1 MAGSETK
8 GKKKLIIVKIHVTL
22 TVRGK
27 YVKWGVMDLYLLQS
41 RPTNRIQKELF
52 SSFPDLKIKNITSF
66 SSLESL
72 KRIGKDAIF
81 ILSDDSKHR
90 YESYILLL
98 EKKVRAIIII
108 TEIGSRINFDKKE
121 NVHLLAAPVDIAE
134 LDRIIRKLLEEG
146 GRRAD
151 DGIVWGRSKA
161 MKEIRESLHLF
172 SQNNHPVL
180 IAGPIGSGK
189 TFFARYLARLASKGR
204 DIVEVNS
211 ATINETLGEDLLFG
225 HTNGAFTN
233 CKEKRTGLCK
243 LAEDSVLFMD
253 EFHTLPPAIQ
263 PKLLGILE
271 TGRFRPIGS
280 DVEIKTNF
288 KLVAASSATRQEL
301 ESRILP
307 ELLARIGPY
316 RLEIPPLN
324 ERKKDIVLFIDKIER
339 EMAESPVGKGRFIT
353 DLGPWQR
360 YWWPGN
366 IRELIKNVLFYHES
380 GKLPYTLKES
390 EEKYRMEHP
399 DEIDENG
406 KLKKIRKRNK
416 NKKRSRVGSV

>member
-1 MAGSETK
+1 
-8 GKKKLIIVKIHVTL
+8 
-22 TVRGK
+22 
-27 YVKWGVMDLYLLQS
+27 MDLYLLQS
-41 RPTNRIQKELF
+41 RTTSRIQKELF
-52 SSFPDLKIKNITSF
+52 SSFPDLKIRNITSF

-72 KRIGKDAIF
+72 KRIGKDAVF
-81 ILSDDSKHR
+81 ILSDDFKHR

-98 EKKVRAIIII
+98 EKNVRAIIII
-108 TEIGSRINFDKKE
+108 TEIESRINSDRKG
-121 NVHLLAAPVDIAE
+121 NVHLLAAPVDFAE
-134 LDRIIRKLLEEG
+134 LNRLIEKLRDEG
-146 GRRAD
+146 MGRTD

-161 MKEIRESLHLF
+161 MKEIREALHLF

-189 TFFARYLARLASKGR
+189 TFFARYLAKLASKGKE
-204 DIVEVNS
+204 IVEVNS
-211 ATINETLGEDLLFG
+211 ATINDTLGEDLLFG
-225 HTNGAFTN
+225 HTDGAFTN

-253 EFHTLPPAIQ
+253 EFHTLPAAIQ

-280 DVEIKTNF
+280 DMEIRTNF
-288 KLVAASSATRQEL
+288 KLVAASSATREEL

-316 RLEIPPLN
+316 RLEIPPLS

-339 EMAESPVGKGRFIT
+339 EIADSPVGKGRFIK

-366 IRELIKNVLFYHES
+366 IRELTKNVLFFHES
-380 GKLPYTLKES
+380 GKLPYTLQES
-390 EEKYRMEHP
+390 EEKYRLEHP
-399 DEIDENG
+399 EEIDANG

-416 NKKRSRVGSV
+416 NKRGAKGAPCMNRG